1 MARRKAKAALHASNR
16 AMLAIAHLAL
26 SEIDEGT
33 FADPLGG
40 IGTEWLV
47 TAKSSVHALLQF
59 GEQPKTKEASDG

>member
-1 MARRKAKAALHASNR
+1 
-16 AMLAIAHLAL
+16 MLAIAHLAL